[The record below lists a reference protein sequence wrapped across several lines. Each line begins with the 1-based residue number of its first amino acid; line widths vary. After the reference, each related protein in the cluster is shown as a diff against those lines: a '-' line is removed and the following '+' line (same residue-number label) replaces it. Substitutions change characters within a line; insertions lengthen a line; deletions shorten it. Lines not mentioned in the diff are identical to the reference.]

1 LSDTRPVGLIMP
13 AYNAASTILPTIDRI
28 PLAAL
33 RGAGLEPTL
42 YVVDDGCTDG
52 TPDRLTELGDEPP
65 LPVVLLTHPA
75 NRGYGAAQK
84 TGLRRSLADGNLFH
98 VLLHSD
104 GQYAPE
110 ELPLMFEPLAS
121 GRAEV
126 VIGSKF
132 VGRGRFVREIP
143 LPRLIGIV
151 AIDWI
156 ENRVFGLKDMEF
168 HSGYMGYAS
177 PVIEAVPL
185 ERLRDR
191 FHFDGEMVLSTAHL
205 GFRIVRVPISA
216 TYGGTVSSLKPLPY
230 LKEVLEVLR
239 TYRRGGFWFQQEGR

>member
-1 LSDTRPVGLIMP
+1 MSDPRPVGLIMP

-33 RGAGLEPTL
+33 SAAGLRPTL
-42 YVVDDGCTDG
+42 YVVDDGCSDDTATRIEG
-52 TPDRLTELGDEPP
+52 LGDDAR
-65 LPVVLLTHPA
+65 LPIVLLTHPA

-84 TGLRRSLADGNLFH
+84 TGLGRSLADGNLFH

-110 ELPLMFEPLAS
+110 ELPAMFEPLAG
-121 GRAEV
+121 GRADV

-143 LPRLIGIV
+143 LPRLVGIL
-151 AIDWI
+151 AIDWL
-156 ENRVFGLKDMEF
+156 ENRVFGLRDMEF
-168 HSGYMGYAS
+168 HSGYMGYSSAAL
-177 PVIEAVPL
+177 EAVPL
-185 ERLRDR
+185 DRLRDR

-205 GFRIVRVPISA
+205 GFPIERVPISA
-216 TYGGTVSSLKPLPY
+216 TYGGSVSSLKPLPY

-239 TYRRGGFWFQQEGR
+239 TYRRGGFWFQEGR

>member
-1 LSDTRPVGLIMP
+1 MSDLRPVGLIMP
-13 AYNAASTILPTIDRI
+13 AHNAGSTILPTIDRI
-28 PLAAL
+28 PMAAL
-33 RGAGLEPTL
+33 RSAGLSPTL
-42 YVVDDGCTDG
+42 YVIDDGSSDDTAARIQG
-52 TPDRLTELGDEPP
+52 LGEDAP
-65 LPVVLLTHPA
+65 LPIELLSHPA

-84 TGLRRSLADGNLFH
+84 TGLGRSLADGNLFH

-110 ELPLMFEPLAS
+110 ELPVVFAPLAA
-121 GRAEV
+121 GRADV

-143 LPRLIGIV
+143 LPRLVGIV
-151 AIDWI
+151 AIDWL

-168 HSGYMGYAS
+168 HSGYMGYSSAAL
-177 PVIEAVPL
+177 EAVPL

-205 GFRIVRVPISA
+205 GFAVERVPISA

-239 TYRRGGFWFQQEGR
+239 TYRRGGFWFQEDGR